1 MAVPRPQRVTA
12 YRFPS
17 LTPHPLL
24 NGSPRVLSL
33 CNNTAAISSLA
44 LKAVHVLIQ
53 TLYLPSTALCFLE
66 YDGLR
71 HILCL
76 VTHTLFFFFSDSA
89 YWHKE
94 PQCLGRIYR
103 RKVNKWIG
111 MIAVWRWPTPSG
123 LKDAILAVTGNKTER
138 GSPCSSFRSL
148 CIMDLV
154 TSLANNCKLLKPH
167 VEHRSQNCEGLH
179 WLRYII
185 STIYI

>member
-24 NGSPRVLSL
+24 NGSPRMLSL

-44 LKAVHVLIQ
+44 LKAVHVLIHEHS
-53 TLYLPSTALCFLE
+53 YVF
-66 YDGLR
+66 GVWW
-71 HILCL
+71 
-76 VTHTLFFFFSDSA
+76 VTSYSWSGDPHSFFSDSA

-123 LKDAILAVTGNKTER
+123 LKDAILAVTENKTER